1 MTQCRQPSG
10 QKLRLSCDPVQTHN
24 DVMKQSK
31 PSKTELRILEVLWNH
46 GASSIREIQESF
58 PEKNRPAY
66 TTVQTLVYRLEAK
79 KALRR
84 VKKPGSVNVFEPVI
98 SRAAAQRNFI
108 DDFLGL
114 FGGKMQPV
122 MNQLI
127 EAGKLTLED
136 IQAAEKTLRRLKGKK
151 P

>member
-1 MTQCRQPSG
+1 
-10 QKLRLSCDPVQTHN
+10 
-24 DVMKQSK
+24 MKPAK
-31 PSKTELRILEVLWNH
+31 PSKTELRVLEVLWKN

-58 PEKNRPAY
+58 PEKKRPAY

-84 VKKPGSVNVFEPVI
+84 VKKPGSVNLFEPVI

-108 DDFLGL
+108 DDFLAL
-114 FGGKMQPV
+114 FGGQMQPV

-136 IQAAEKTLRRLKGKK
+136 IQAAEKTLRALKEKK
-151 P
+151 Q

>member
-1 MTQCRQPSG
+1 
-10 QKLRLSCDPVQTHN
+10 
-24 DVMKQSK
+24 MKTPK
-31 PSKTELRILEVLWNH
+31 PSKAELRVLEVLWRH
-46 GASSIREIQESF
+46 GAASIREIQENF

-66 TTVQTLVYRLEAK
+66 TTVQTLVYRLETK

-108 DDFLGL
+108 DEFLGL
-114 FGGKMQPV
+114 FGGQMQPV

-127 EAGKLTLED
+127 ETGKLTLED
-136 IQAAEKTLRRLKGKK
+136 IQAAEETLRRLKDKK

>member
-1 MTQCRQPSG
+1 MAGHS
-10 QKLRLSCDPVQTHN
+10 
-24 DVMKQSK
+24 MKPSK
-31 PSKTELRILEVLWNH
+31 PSKTELRILEVLWTH
-46 GASSIREIQESF
+46 GPSSIREIQEKF
-58 PEKNRPAY
+58 PEKTRPAY

-84 VKKPGSVNVFEPVI
+84 VKNPGSANVFEPMI
-98 SRAAAQRNFI
+98 TRAAAQRNFI
-108 DDFLGL
+108 DEFLGL
-114 FGGKMQPV
+114 FGGQMQPV

-136 IQAAEKTLRRLKGKK
+136 IQAAEKTLRQMKGKK

>member
-1 MTQCRQPSG
+1 
-10 QKLRLSCDPVQTHN
+10 
-24 DVMKQSK
+24 MKPAR
-31 PSKTELRILEVLWNH
+31 PSKTELRVLEVLWKN

-58 PEKNRPAY
+58 PEKSRPAY

-108 DDFLGL
+108 DDFLAL
-114 FGGKMQPV
+114 FGGQMQPV

-136 IQAAEKTLRRLKGKK
+136 IQAAEKTLRQLKEKK

>member
-1 MTQCRQPSG
+1 M
-10 QKLRLSCDPVQTHN
+10 KLP
-24 DVMKQSK
+24 K
-31 PSKTELRILEVLWNH
+31 PSRSELRVLEILWNQ
-46 GASSIREIQESF
+46 GAASIRDIQEKF
-58 PEKNRPAY
+58 PEKTRPAY

-84 VKKPGSVNVFEPVI
+84 VKKPGSVNIFEPVI
-98 SRAAAQRNFI
+98 SRSAAQRNFI
-108 DDFLGL
+108 DEFLGL
-114 FGGKMQPV
+114 FGGQMQPV

-136 IQAAEKTLRRLKGKK
+136 IQAAEKTLRQLKAKK

>member
-1 MTQCRQPSG
+1 MKPS
-10 QKLRLSCDPVQTHN
+10 R
-24 DVMKQSK
+24 
-31 PSKTELRILEVLWNH
+31 PSKTELRVLEVLWKK
-46 GASSIREIQESF
+46 GTSSIREIQESF

-84 VKKPGSVNVFEPVI
+84 VKKAGSVNLFEPVI

-108 DDFLGL
+108 DDFLNL
-114 FGGKMQPV
+114 FGGQMQPV

-127 EAGKLTLED
+127 DAGKITLED
-136 IQAAEKTLRRLKGKK
+136 IQAAERRLRELKEKK
-151 P
+151 S

>member
-1 MTQCRQPSG
+1 M
-10 QKLRLSCDPVQTHN
+10 
-24 DVMKQSK
+24 
-31 PSKTELRILEVLWNH
+31 
-46 GASSIREIQESF
+46 
-58 PEKNRPAY
+58 
-66 TTVQTLVYRLEAK
+66 
-79 KALRR
+79 
-84 VKKPGSVNVFEPVI
+84 FEPIV

-108 DDFLGL
+108 DEFLGL

-136 IQAAEKTLRRLKGKK
+136 IQAAERTLRQLKGKK

>member
-1 MTQCRQPSG
+1 
-10 QKLRLSCDPVQTHN
+10 
-24 DVMKQSK
+24 MKTPR
-31 PSKTELRILEVLWNH
+31 PSKTELRVLEILWKN
-46 GASSIREIQESF
+46 GASSIRDIQESF

-84 VKKPGSVNVFEPVI
+84 LKKPGSVNLFEPVI
-98 SRAAAQRNFI
+98 SRAAAQRNVI
-108 DDFLGL
+108 DDFLAM
-114 FGGKMQPV
+114 FGGQMQPV

-136 IQAAEKTLRRLKGKK
+136 IQAAEKRLRELKEKK
-151 P
+151 S

>member
-1 MTQCRQPSG
+1 
-10 QKLRLSCDPVQTHN
+10 
-24 DVMKQSK
+24 MKPAR
-31 PSKTELRILEVLWNH
+31 PSKTELRVLEVLWKN

-58 PEKNRPAY
+58 PEKKRPAY

-84 VKKPGSVNVFEPVI
+84 VKKPGSVNVFEPAI
-98 SRAAAQRNFI
+98 SRTVAQRNFI
-108 DDFLGL
+108 DDFLAL
-114 FGGKMQPV
+114 FGGQMQPV

-136 IQAAEKTLRRLKGKK
+136 IQAAEKTLRQLKEKK
-151 P
+151 S

>member
-1 MTQCRQPSG
+1 M
-10 QKLRLSCDPVQTHN
+10 LVQTH
-24 DVMKQSK
+24 DALTPVTSDKMKPAK
-31 PSKTELRILEVLWNH
+31 PSKTELRVLEVLWKR

-58 PEKNRPAY
+58 PDKNRPAY
-66 TTVQTLVYRLEAK
+66 TTVQTLVYRLETK

-98 SRAAAQRNFI
+98 SRTAAQRNFI
-108 DDFLGL
+108 DEFLAL
-114 FGGKMQPV
+114 FGGQMQPV

-136 IQAAEKTLRRLKGKK
+136 IQAAEKTLRTLK
-151 P
+151 